1 MSKVTFS
8 LCKGKKSESPSWV
21 PLTRGTAKAKIEK
34 LFCET
39 EKRQEEA
46 KLVDAIHQWQLMSSQ
61 LNLRSTNCGSI
72 LQWRMKRKQK
82 CAGNKP
88 DTIIKWALERG
99 KFKTK
104 SSLRVEKAERNERSI
119 QRTQGWLDQAMNPS
133 NPPFESE
140 ARPGRDL
147 DATPQKAN
155 RTLHEIVYFD
165 DPSQYLWGK

>member
-1 MSKVTFS
+1 M
-8 LCKGKKSESPSWV
+8 
-21 PLTRGTAKAKIEK
+21 TRGTAKAKIEK

-46 KLVDAIHQWQLMSSQ
+46 KLVDAIHQLQLMSSQ

-72 LQWRMKRKQK
+72 LQWYMKRKQK

-88 DTIIKWALERG
+88 DTIIKGALKRG

-119 QRTQGWLDQAMNPS
+119 QRTKG
-133 NPPFESE
+133 
-140 ARPGRDL
+140 
-147 DATPQKAN
+147 
-155 RTLHEIVYFD
+155 
-165 DPSQYLWGK
+165 